1 MITAR
6 EQWKEVSSMPHV
18 EVSIDWWA
26 AWIEP
31 NPERKGGHN
40 MVEISLCTRRE
51 CDSLRL
57 SYLMLLEEY
66 EELKA
71 KYEALK
77 KQAETSAASE

>member
-1 MITAR
+1 
-6 EQWKEVSSMPHV
+6 
-18 EVSIDWWA
+18 
-26 AWIEP
+26 
-31 NPERKGGHN
+31 